1 MKNLNQWLEGKG
13 KKVQY
18 KMYCQEQVQVPY
30 ENYINESFGGSI
42 SSQESILKVFKWKEV
57 KAMKVDVSQGKVE
70 KEKLKVETS
79 PLRYHISMLK
89 AHEVDLIDKL
99 KTKVCI

>member
-30 ENYINESFGGSI
+30 ENYIKESFGGSI
-42 SSQESILKVFKWKEV
+42 SSQESILKV
-57 KAMKVDVSQGKVE
+57 
-70 KEKLKVETS
+70 
-79 PLRYHISMLK
+79 
-89 AHEVDLIDKL
+89 
-99 KTKVCI
+99 